1 MIRNWK
7 WTGFLLAT
15 FLVLAVPYVISQRAK
30 NEQTTPAAL
39 TLTPQATSEET
50 GQNLNKIKPL
60 PTEPTTLPAA
70 TPLQDVVL
78 DTLPLELDLSET
90 AVPSST
96 PTIKPQKLG
105 APDTA
110 LPQATSSNPALSALQ
125 DIERA
130 HPDDSLQGPLVGFL
144 RSSNGSNAQPTNTP
158 VASQTGSSNLPLV
171 GGQARGYVLLYLM
184 HPRARQTTEAQI
196 QNLIDANIQ
205 QVYLSVLVDGTFG
218 KDHAYLQS
226 VLQRLHDAGKEITLV
241 QYLVSGPTM
250 RTKDTP
256 IRTYFSQRDPID
268 FRTIDL
274 YEPDTQQ
281 EIIKVAREAR
291 ASFEKNNQLSPN
303 NISIVSVMLED
314 NLESVSY
321 RMMRNIAS
329 QAIGNSALFL
339 RSACPSVP
347 NMDNDE
353 ESWGDPLELHKV
365 EEFARLQAGD
375 AYTLDGVDVTY
386 PGDTNSGDI
395 DVEEVRQMIQASY
408 TKGLRLFGLW
418 RKNRQG
424 IGAQGVKVHPD
435 NRDFAVP
442 TSAELELER
451 SLLREGLAP
460 LKEE

>member
-1 MIRNWK
+1 
-7 WTGFLLAT
+7 
-15 FLVLAVPYVISQRAK
+15 
-30 NEQTTPAAL
+30 
-39 TLTPQATSEET
+39 
-50 GQNLNKIKPL
+50 
-60 PTEPTTLPAA
+60 
-70 TPLQDVVL
+70 
-78 DTLPLELDLSET
+78 
-90 AVPSST
+90 
-96 PTIKPQKLG
+96 
-105 APDTA
+105 
-110 LPQATSSNPALSALQ
+110 
-125 DIERA
+125 
-130 HPDDSLQGPLVGFL
+130 
-144 RSSNGSNAQPTNTP
+144 
-158 VASQTGSSNLPLV
+158 
-171 GGQARGYVLLYLM
+171 M

-196 QNLIDANIQ
+196 QNLIDANIK

-218 KDHAYLQS
+218 KDHSYLQS

-250 RTKDTP
+250 RTKGTP

-274 YEPDTQQ
+274 YDPETQQ
-281 EIIKVAREAR
+281 EIVKVALEAK
-291 ASFEKNNQLSPN
+291 ASFDKNNTLNPN

-347 NMDNDE
+347 NMYNDE

-365 EEFARLQAGD
+365 EEFDRLQTGD
-375 AYTLDGVDVTY
+375 AYTLDGVEVTY
-386 PGDTNSGDI
+386 PGDPNSGDI
-395 DVEEVRQMIQASY
+395 DAEEVRQMIQTSY

-424 IGAQGVKVHPD
+424 IGDQGVKIHPD
-435 NRDFAVP
+435 NRNFAVP

-451 SLLREGLAP
+451 SLLREGLTP
-460 LKEE
+460 ITDEQ